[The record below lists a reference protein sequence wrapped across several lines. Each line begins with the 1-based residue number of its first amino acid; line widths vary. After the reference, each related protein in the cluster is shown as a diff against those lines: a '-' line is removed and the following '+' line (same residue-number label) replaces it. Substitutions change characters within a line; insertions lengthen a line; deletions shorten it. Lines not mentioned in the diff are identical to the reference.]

1 MGASGGEFSTI
12 DGLIREMY
20 AVISGPAGPRDW
32 DRERAL
38 FYPGGRLMPAGR
50 GPAGGA
56 GGEIMDVEGYV
67 ASRSPFFA
75 ANAFFEV
82 ETARRTVVFGDKA
95 QVLSAYEGRRTPEGE
110 PFVRGINGVQL
121 FHDGTRWW
129 IVSIVWDNERSDNP
143 LPVLTDPAAPAPS
156 R

>member
-1 MGASGGEFSTI
+1 MPKENPDLATI
-12 DGLIREMY
+12 DGLIRAMY
-20 AVISGPAGPRDW
+20 DVISGPAGPRDW
-32 DRERAL
+32 NREREL
-38 FYPGGRLMPAGR
+38 FYRGSRLMPAGR

-56 GGEIMDVEGYV
+56 GGEIMDVEGYI

-95 QVLSAYEGRRTPEGE
+95 QVLSAYEGRRTPDGE

-129 IVSIVWDNERSDNP
+129 IVSIVWDNERPDNP
-143 LPVLTDPAAPAPS
+143 LPALTGYEAVAP
-156 R
+156 